1 MTAQFKLSILDCDTS
16 DPFAD
21 FFDARASVACRGLG
35 AQTAFTVAGR
45 DLQAFVA
52 DAGRLREAARPSA
65 LLLGGWDAEKRL
77 RLLITLA
84 DRSDTFETRVCIL
97 SHDDVIEADKI
108 TETEFLVRSD
118 ALSAFLT
125 EVQHLV
131 DRRELGDA
139 ILNGDAD
146 AA

>member
-1 MTAQFKLSILDCDTS
+1 MIVQFKLSILDCDAS

-21 FFDARASVACRGLG
+21 FFDARASIACRGLG

-52 DAGRLREAARPSA
+52 DAGRLQQAGRRSA

-77 RLLITLA
+77 RLLITPA

-97 SHDDVIEADKI
+97 SHDDAIEADKR
-108 TETEFLVRSD
+108 TEIEFLARST
-118 ALSAFLT
+118 ALSTFLT
-125 EVQHLV
+125 GIQHFV

>member
-1 MTAQFKLSILDCDTS
+1 VTAQFKLSILDCDTS

-21 FFDARASVACRGLG
+21 FFDARASVVCRGLG

-52 DAGRLREAARPSA
+52 DAGGLRQAARTSA

-84 DRSDTFETRVCIL
+84 DPSDTFETRVCIL
-97 SHDDVIEADKI
+97 SHDDAIEADTR
-108 TETEFLVRSD
+108 TEIEFVARSN
-118 ALSAFLT
+118 ALSTFLT
-125 EVQHLV
+125 EIQHLV
-131 DRRELGDA
+131 DRHELGDA

-146 AA
+146 AT